1 MKKIHFLFSFLMIV
15 IWASPVFSQ
24 ISQGGTPRSFS
35 IQLDSKQAAQVPVI
49 QMIDVDVDSLRAEDA
64 INDPLKDRP
73 WRFGENLFVDIDV
86 KSDGHVT
93 LMPNGD
99 KIYRVSIY
107 SPEAVSLNLTFD
119 RYRLPAG
126 ADLFI
131 YNGDQSEVLGAFN
144 EQNNQ
149 DDGIF
154 ASALVTGDLI
164 TIEYF
169 EPASVA
175 FPGEL
180 HLFRVTHGYRGI
192 KDFTKAFGQSGY
204 CNVNVAC
211 PEGVGWE
218 NEINAVCM
226 LVSGGSG
233 FCTGSLVNNTANDGT
248 PYILT
253 ADHCYSDP
261 TSWVFYFNWQSA
273 TCTNPGSS
281 PSYDQISGAQ
291 LRARNTPSDFCLVEM
306 NSTPP
311 SSYGVYYAGWNRAT
325 DATISGT
332 SYGIHHPS
340 GDIKKISWT
349 TIPLTTTSY
358 GQTTSPGDGS
368 HFRVTSWADGTTTEG
383 GSSGSALFDSNHRIV
398 GQLHGGSAACGN
410 TLSDWYGR
418 FSVSWTGGGS
428 NTTRLSNW
436 LDPMGTAPTT
446 LDGYDPNTPAFA
458 LDAQV
463 SAIQQPTGTTCGS
476 ISITPTVTLRNAGST
491 TMTSATVYYRIDGG
505 TPVSQTWSGSLAT
518 NSATT
523 ITFPATTS
531 TYGTHIIES
540 WSASPNGG
548 TDANTAND
556 TATAS
561 FELSSGIYSVPFVE
575 LFNDGVPPTCWTSY
589 AGTNGLGT
597 VETWGTTTDYQ
608 YEGTGAAIIYYEN
621 VTGGLAEDW
630 LVTPQIQLQ
639 NNSTL
644 TFYHRQGYTDNYN
657 STYSVKVSTT
667 SQTSHA
673 SFANVQ
679 TWDETGLTTAYTKK
693 TIDLS
698 AYDGQNVYIAFV
710 FSNDNGDAWLIDSL
724 KVTGTCTTPVA
735 AFAASST
742 STCTNSAITL
752 NDGSTGTPTS
762 WAWSISPATFN
773 FVGGT
778 NATSQNPQV
787 EFTVAGTY
795 NIQLTATNACGSDAE
810 NKTNYVTVIAPPAQP
825 SAIAGNANPCA
836 GVTGLTYS
844 VTNVGGVTYNW
855 SVPTG
860 WTITGGAGTNAITV
874 TAGTAA
880 GTISVTPS
888 NGCDG
893 TPQTLA
899 VTANTVPAQPSAIT
913 GQIGPCQTT
922 TEYYSVTN
930 VPGVTYTWTT
940 PADWTIDAG
949 QGTNSITVTCGASSG
964 SVQVTPSNTCGN
976 GTPQTITVTSSVLP
990 SQPSAIAGDN
1000 TPCQTSQTYSV
1011 SNVAGVTYAWS
1022 FPAGWSVTAGQGTNS
1037 VTVTPSATAGTI
1049 TVTPSTGCGNGTAQ
1063 TLSATP
1069 EPAVA
1074 QPSAITGAASPCAGT
1089 SQTYSVT
1096 NEAGVTYTWS
1106 FPAGWSI
1113 TAGQNTNS
1121 VTVTAS
1127 ATAGTVTVTPSTA
1140 CGNGTPQTMSL
1151 TPSAVPA
1158 QPVITGPPTPCQ
1170 GTSAVYAV
1178 TGVAGESYN
1187 WTVPG
1192 DWAITAGQGGAA
1204 ITVNV
1209 GAITGPIAVTPTNI
1223 CGTGSAGS
1231 MTAIVETTPTQPSA
1245 ITGNINPCIG
1255 SSQVYSVSN
1264 VAGVT
1269 YTWSLPTGWSQTA
1282 GGTTNSITVTT
1293 GSLSGSVS
1301 VTPSNACGSGTAQTL
1316 TVTSQAAPTVDL
1328 GPDQTICNDE
1338 STTLDAGA
1346 GFTSYSWTGG
1356 ATTQTLT
1363 VDGAVLGV
1371 GNHTITVTVTNS
1383 YTCSASNDII
1393 ITVEDCSGIET
1404 ATLQIGN
1411 VYPNPASESISIAF
1425 AAEYNNLVINMYD
1438 ATGRLVSTQSV
1449 KNTISGN
1456 VVVVPVSQLSAGV
1469 YSLQIVSEEGIQ
1481 ISTVVIE

>member
-1 MKKIHFLFSFLMIV
+1 MKKIHLLFSFLLII
-15 IWASPVFSQ
+15 IWVSPVFSQ

-35 IQLDSKQAAQVPVI
+35 MQLDSKQAAQVPVI

-64 INDPLKDRP
+64 INDSLKDRP

-86 KSDGHVT
+86 KADGQ
-93 LMPNGD
+93 LIQMPNGD

-107 SPEAVSLNLTFD
+107 SPEAVSINLTFD
-119 RYRLPAG
+119 RYHLPAG
-126 ADLFI
+126 ADLFV
-131 YNGDQSEVLGAFN
+131 YNSDRSDVLGAFT

-149 DDGIF
+149 DNGIF
-154 ASALVTGDLI
+154 ATALVKGDFI

-169 EPASVA
+169 EPATVD
-175 FPGEL
+175 FPGEV

-192 KDFTKAFGQSGY
+192 KEFTKAFGDAGS

-211 PEGVGWE
+211 PQSAGWE
-218 NEINAVCM
+218 NQIKSVCM

-248 PYILT
+248 PYVLT
-253 ADHCYSDP
+253 ANHCYSDP

-273 TCTNPGSS
+273 TCTNPGTS
-281 PSYDQISGAQ
+281 PTYNQISGST
-291 LRARNTPSDFCLVEM
+291 LKARNAASDFCLVQM

-311 SSYGVYYAGWNRAT
+311 SSYGVYYSGWNRAA

-332 SYGIHHPS
+332 SYGIHHPQ

-349 TIPLTTTSY
+349 TIALTTTDY
-358 GQTTSPGDGS
+358 LGTTNPGDGS
-368 HFRVTSWADGTTTEG
+368 HLRVTSWADGTTTEG
-383 GSSGSALFDSNHRIV
+383 GSSGSPLFDANHRIV
-398 GQLHGGSAACGN
+398 GQLHGGYADCGN
-410 TLSDWYGR
+410 TSSDYYGR
-418 FSVSWTGGGS
+418 FSVSWTGGGTS
-428 NTTRLSNW
+428 TTRLSDW
-436 LDPMGTAPTT
+436 LDPMGNETTT
-446 LDGYDPNTPAFA
+446 LDGYDPNIPTSIA
-458 LDAQV
+458 LDAQISFIQSPGS
-463 SAIQQPTGTTCGS
+463 SACGITS
-476 ISITPTVTLRNAGST
+476 VTPTFTLRNAGLT
-491 TMTSATVYYRIDGG
+491 TITSATVYYKIDGG
-505 TPVSQTWSGSLAT
+505 TPVSQTWSGSMAT
-518 NSATT
+518 NATT
-523 ITFPATTS
+523 TVTFPAVAL
-531 TYGTHIIES
+531 TYGAHAIKV
-540 WSASPNGG
+540 WSSLPNGSA
-548 TDANTAND
+548 DANNAND
-556 TATAS
+556 TAKKAFTL
-561 FELSSGIYSVPFVE
+561 LSGVYTVPFVE
-575 LFNDGVPPTCWTSY
+575 LFNNAFPPECWATY
-589 AGTNGLGT
+589 IGTNGLGT
-597 VETWGTTTDYQ
+597 ANNWTTSTST
-608 YEGTGAAIIYYEN
+608 YEGLGAAYVDFEN
-621 VTGGLAEDW
+621 VSGGTAEDW
-630 LVTPQIQLQ
+630 LVTPLITLQ
-639 NNSTL
+639 NGSAMS
-644 TFYHRQGYTDNYN
+644 FYQKQYYSSNYG
-657 STYSVKVSTT
+657 SSYSVRVSTT
-667 SQTSHA
+667 SQTAPA
-673 SFANVQ
+673 SFTTVS
-679 TWDETGLTTAYTKK
+679 TWAESTFSTSYTKK

-698 AYDGQNVYIAFV
+698 AYNGQSVYIALVMTNDDGDDWFV
-710 FSNDNGDAWLIDSL
+710 DSL
-724 KVTGTCTTPVA
+724 KVYGTCTTPVA

-742 STCTNSAITL
+742 STCTSTTVTL

-762 WAWSISPATFN
+762 WAWSITPATFN

-787 EFTVAGTY
+787 EFTAAGTY
-795 NIQLTATNACGSDAE
+795 TIQLTATNACGSDAE
-810 NKTNYVTVIAPPAQP
+810 NKTNYVTVVAAPAQP
-825 SAIAGNANPCA
+825 SVITGNINPCSGA
-836 GVTGLTYS
+836 TGLTYN

-860 WTITGGAGTNAITV
+860 WTITAGAGTNSITV

-964 SVQVTPSNTCGN
+964 TVQVTPSNTCGN
-976 GTPQTITVTSSVLP
+976 GTPQTITVTSSLLP
-990 SQPSAIAGDN
+990 SQPSAIVGDN

-1011 SNVAGVTYAWS
+1011 TTVAGVTYTWS

-1096 NEAGVTYTWS
+1096 NETGVTYTWS
-1106 FPAGWSI
+1106 FPTGWSI
-1113 TAGQNTNS
+1113 TAGQNTNN
-1121 VTVTAS
+1121 VTVTTS
-1127 ATAGTVTVTPSTA
+1127 ATAGTVTVTPSNA
-1140 CGNGTPQTMSL
+1140 CGNGTPQTLSL
-1151 TPSAVPA
+1151 TPSVVPA
-1158 QPVITGPPTPCQ
+1158 QPIITGPPTPCQ

-1178 TGVAGESYN
+1178 SGVAGESYN
-1187 WTVPG
+1187 WFVPA
-1192 DWAITAGQGGAA
+1192 DWTITGGQGGAA

-1209 GAITGPIAVTPTNI
+1209 GATTGPIAVTPTNI
-1223 CGTGSAGS
+1223 CGTGPTGS
-1231 MTAIVETTPTQPSA
+1231 MTAIVETAPSQPSV
-1245 ITGNINPCIG
+1245 ITGNINPCTG

-1269 YTWSLPTGWSQTA
+1269 YTWTLPSGWIQTA
-1282 GGTTNSITVTT
+1282 GGTSNSITVTT
-1293 GSLSGSVS
+1293 GSTGGSVS
-1301 VTPSNACGSGTAQTL
+1301 VAPYNSCGIGSAQTL
-1316 TVTSQAAPTVDL
+1316 TVTSQPAPTVDL

-1411 VYPNPASESISIAF
+1411 VYPNPASESINIAF
-1425 AAEYNNLVINMYD
+1425 AAEHNNLVINLFD
-1438 ATGRLVSTQSV
+1438 ATGRLVSSQSL
-1449 KNTISGN
+1449 KNTTSGN
-1456 VVVVPVSQLSAGV
+1456 VVVIPVSQLSAGV
-1469 YSLQIVSEEGIQ
+1469 YSLQLVSEEGIQ